1 MKLYRLAEAFT
12 VLSMAGLAGW
22 SFGRLQVNN
31 AELAEA
37 WYEANVHT
45 YDLARAQRPAR
56 RASPSI
62 TPPPGC
68 AILRDRILRPDE
80 RELSRA
86 ARVVPA
92 FVAGKPRGFALY
104 AIAPDSLFAALGL
117 RNGDRVQRLN
127 GFPLSHP
134 DHALEAYAALRKA
147 VTIVIDLE
155 RAGAPVRLTCA
166 LR

>member
-31 AELAEA
+31 FELAEA

-45 YDLARAQRPAR
+45 YDLARAQRPTR
-56 RASPSI
+56 RASPTI
-62 TPPPGC
+62 APPSSC
-68 AILRDRILRPDE
+68 AVARDRILRPDE

-92 FVAGKPRGFALY
+92 FVEGRPRGFRLY
-104 AIAPDSLFAALGL
+104 AIAPGSLFAALGL
-117 RNGDRVQRLN
+117 RNGDRIQRIN
-127 GFPLSHP
+127 GFDLSHP

-147 VTIVIDLE
+147 AALVIDLE
-155 RAGAPVRLTCA
+155 RAGAPVQLTCA